1 MDAAARIRTISRG
14 KCLRRRDEG
23 EEQQVLLLVFLRL
36 AGLQD
41 FCIASGTVQD
51 SYVSVLQILLA

>member
-1 MDAAARIRTISRG
+1 
-14 KCLRRRDEG
+14 
-23 EEQQVLLLVFLRL
+23 L